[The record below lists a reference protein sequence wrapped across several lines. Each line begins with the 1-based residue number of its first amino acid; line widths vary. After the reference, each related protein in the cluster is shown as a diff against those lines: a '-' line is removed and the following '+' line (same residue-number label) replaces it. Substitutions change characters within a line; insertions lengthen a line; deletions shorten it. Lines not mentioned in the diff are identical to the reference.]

1 MCSLASGPLSC
12 SYVGDTSCLFVT
24 HQPRHQGYR
33 YIIPIDEF
41 KVDGTA
47 PSSDHRETESYP
59 ERLVPMAV
67 VSYVNILGWIGSA
80 AVISAYALISLNKLN
95 SRSGVYQVLNLAG
108 SLCLVVNT
116 AYYRAYPS
124 TLVNIVWLVIAG
136 LALIRIVRAL
146 DREATTT

>member
-1 MCSLASGPLSC
+1 M
-12 SYVGDTSCLFVT
+12 T
-24 HQPRHQGYR
+24 
-33 YIIPIDEF
+33 
-41 KVDGTA
+41 
-47 PSSDHRETESYP
+47 
-59 ERLVPMAV
+59 V
-67 VSYVNILGWIGSA
+67 VSYVDILGWIGSA

-95 SRSGVYQVLNLAG
+95 SRSRVYQVLNLAG

-124 TLVNIVWLVIAG
+124 TLVNVVWLVIAG